1 MDLVHYQKFSYNII
15 GACFEVHRQLGCGFL
30 EGVYQEALKHELNLR
45 EVPFTKEKKIS
56 IIYKGKVLDRY
67 YYADFICYDAILI
80 ELKALSSLN
89 SNHESQV
96 MNYLKATSLNIG
108 LLINFGTK
116 SLVHKRYILQSP

>member
-1 MDLVHYQKFSYNII
+1 MRVRHQKFSYKVI

-45 EVPFTKEKKIS
+45 KVPFIKEKKIN
-56 IIYKGKVLDRY
+56 INYKGKILDKY